1 MRQNLNQKYGR
12 IDNSAYAVVTGG
24 SDGIGLE
31 MCHQLA
37 EHGFNIC
44 MISRNK
50 QKVDE
55 KLGEIKEKYPE
66 CETVGVQC
74 DFSKLVSIQEYRDL
88 IANNLATLDIGILC
102 LNAGLVKMG
111 NIGELDDDRLEAMW
125 TVNCL
130 HPIYLLQ
137 AMAGQLLAR
146 DQRCGVVFTS
156 SVAAHTVAPTFA
168 SYAATKHAISCFGEA
183 MHFEL
188 KKNVDVTVWEPGYVE
203 SNIHLEK
210 PPGFMTLTAKQA
222 VGDMFAK
229 FGVRKTYGS
238 LIFAMM
244 PHGSADMGDMM
255 IKAVEPKKELY
266 KELMAKKE
274 EEAKNYGKT
283 DA

>member
-1 MRQNLNQKYGR
+1 M
-12 IDNSAYAVVTGG
+12 
-24 SDGIGLE
+24 
-31 MCHQLA
+31 
-37 EHGFNIC
+37 
-44 MISRNK
+44 
-50 QKVDE
+50 
-55 KLGEIKEKYPE
+55 
-66 CETVGVQC
+66 QC
-74 DFSKLVSIQEYRDL
+74 DFSKLVTIQEYRDL
-88 IANNLATLDIGILC
+88 VANNLASLDIGILC

-111 NIGELDDDRLEAMW
+111 NINEIDDDRLEAMW

-137 AMAGQLLAR
+137 AIAGQLLAR
-146 DQRCGVVFTS
+146 DQRCGVLFTS
-156 SVAAHTVAPTFA
+156 SIAAHTVAPSFA

-210 PPGFMTLTAKQA
+210 PPGPLTLTAKKA
-222 VGDMFAK
+222 VGDMLTK

-238 LIFAMM
+238 LTFAMM
-244 PHGSADMGDMM
+244 PHGSADWGDAM

-283 DA
+283 PDA

>member
-1 MRQNLNQKYGR
+1 
-12 IDNSAYAVVTGG
+12 
-24 SDGIGLE
+24 
-31 MCHQLA
+31 
-37 EHGFNIC
+37 
-44 MISRNK
+44 
-50 QKVDE
+50 
-55 KLGEIKEKYPE
+55 
-66 CETVGVQC
+66 
-74 DFSKLVSIQEYRDL
+74 
-88 IANNLATLDIGILC
+88 
-102 LNAGLVKMG
+102 MG
-111 NIGELDDDRLEAMW
+111 NVGELDDDRLEAMW

-137 AMAGQLLAR
+137 AMAGKLLAR
-146 DQRCGVVFTS
+146 DQRCGVLFTS

-222 VGDMFAK
+222 VGDMLSK

-238 LIFAMM
+238 LMFAMM